1 MLTMATSQGQWSDE
15 LSGTLVLKNVMEQ
28 NYHTGPKNFTFKPC
42 VYSQS
47 MTAYTLEWMTVYLG
61 PVLAASGKKI

>member
-42 VYSQS
+42 VYS
-47 MTAYTLEWMTVYLG
+47 
-61 PVLAASGKKI
+61 

>member
-1 MLTMATSQGQWSDE
+1 MATSQGQWSDE

-47 MTAYTLEWMTVYLG
+47 MTAYPLEWMAVYLG